1 MVGTLEISLISE
13 IYAPSCVSLAVDEY
27 NTAALSVV
35 VASQGERETVVRFCH
50 PSGTAPDD
58 SVVRDFLN
66 RALELS
72 VRATLED

>member
-1 MVGTLEISLISE
+1 MVGTLEIALISE
-13 IYAPSCVSLAVDEY
+13 IYPPSCVSLAIDEY
-27 NTAALSVV
+27 NTPALSVV

-50 PSGTAPDD
+50 SSGTAPDK

-72 VRATLED
+72 VRAALED